1 MEPKFEILFIKDFQ
15 PNLEVFA
22 KIEIFEIFFLFR
34 ISSQIWRFSQKLR
47 FSFLKGFQAK
57 KGLVLHVL
65 CPSHPCASLARTVL
79 KPLSFAQAI
88 HALVLHVLS
97 LSLPTLSTSY
107 PAGCE
112 VKSEVKVKTKRFF
125 DFPETYIYYT
135 LCIYLLQKLKKNVQA
150 NFVMGLIFR
159 TSWRVAPTKKKF
171 LMGIWIFGI
180 LCTNV
185 FELSIDNPCQ
195 NFEVF
200 FI

>member
-1 MEPKFEILFIKDFQ
+1 MVVWSQNLRFFLFRISSQIWRFSQK
-15 PNLEVFA
+15 LRYLR
-22 KIEIFEIFFLFR
+22 FFLFR

-112 VKSEVKVKTKRFF
+112 VKKWKVKVKVKKWSLFGPLFF
-125 DFPETYIYYT
+125 LKLIYVIYHVYT
-135 LCIYLLQKLKKNVQA
+135 FIAIGGKKC
-150 NFVMGLIFR
+150 
-159 TSWRVAPTKKKF
+159 TTT
-171 LMGIWIFGI
+171 I
-180 LCTNV
+180 LWV
-185 FELSIDNPCQ
+185 
-195 NFEVF
+195 
-200 FI
+200 

>member
-1 MEPKFEILFIKDFQ
+1 MLPPRKSNSLWGYGFFKKGFKSNRFQLVVWSQNLSFFLFRISSQIWRFSPKLRY
-15 PNLEVFA
+15 LR
-22 KIEIFEIFFLFR
+22 FFLFR

-112 VKSEVKVKTKRFF
+112 
-125 DFPETYIYYT
+125 
-135 LCIYLLQKLKKNVQA
+135 
-150 NFVMGLIFR
+150 
-159 TSWRVAPTKKKF
+159 
-171 LMGIWIFGI
+171 
-180 LCTNV
+180 
-185 FELSIDNPCQ
+185 
-195 NFEVF
+195 
-200 FI
+200 